1 MQTHLFE
8 ITLEVKSHT
17 FVPVL
22 LLEVQGRQGQK
33 NVLSAVDLPEC
44 TQKLESWEIEVD
56 VLRSLVKTLDVGAL
70 KHEVM
75 RPKLSEVAGT
85 RHDRSLGKNRPSKL
99 LDQAI
104 WTCFLF
110 FLLIPLY
117 PAMRNPDPLEQPV
130 VCVFFAFKRCRKPW
144 NPMRRW
150 LLFLGFLWRAA

>member
-44 TQKLESWEIEVD
+44 TEKLESWEIED
-56 VLRSLVKTLDVGAL
+56 DWGWCFKKFSQNSGCRAL

-104 WTCFLF
+104 
-110 FLLIPLY
+110 
-117 PAMRNPDPLEQPV
+117 
-130 VCVFFAFKRCRKPW
+130 
-144 NPMRRW
+144 
-150 LLFLGFLWRAA
+150 